1 MRMYSDSK
9 ENLTYT
15 LDIILTD
22 PVLKSQILTG
32 EPDAIISPRGRGQS
46 IEKIIFKHT
55 YRS

>member
-1 MRMYSDSK
+1 MYSDSK

-46 IEKIIFKHT
+46 IEKVIFKHT
-55 YRS
+55 NRS

>member
-1 MRMYSDSK
+1 MYSDSK

-46 IEKIIFKHT
+46 IEKVIFKHT
-55 YRS
+55 NSS